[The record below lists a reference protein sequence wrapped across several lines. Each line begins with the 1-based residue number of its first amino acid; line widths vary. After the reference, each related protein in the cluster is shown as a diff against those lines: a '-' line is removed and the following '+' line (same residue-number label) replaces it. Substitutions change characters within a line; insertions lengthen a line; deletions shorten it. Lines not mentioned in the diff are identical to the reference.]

1 MSLRVDIGWLLAT
14 LLLSV
19 RVAAATVLA
28 PVFGP
33 TRIPGPVRVLL
44 SVAIGAAIV
53 SALPSVPTLDN
64 PLDSA
69 PRIAVAVLSEVLI
82 GAGLSL
88 GFLAAYAATQVAGR
102 VLDIQMGF
110 GAAAVLNPATEGF
123 SPLIGSV
130 FGMVAVA
137 AFLGLDGHHVLIQA
151 LALSAQA
158 VPPGAPYT
166 VDWDA
171 VLRQSGVMFT
181 FGAALAAPV
190 MLALLL
196 ADLSMAVLARSMPSL
211 NVFVLSFPIKV
222 VLGLTGLAGSIR
234 FAGSLLSSLFG
245 TTFEYWQRTAGAH

>member
-14 LLLSV
+14 LLLSL

-33 TRIPGPVRVLL
+33 SQVPGTVRVLL
-44 SVAIGAAIV
+44 SLAIAAAIV
-53 SALPSVPTLDN
+53 AALPSVPTLDN
-64 PLDSA
+64 PLDST
-69 PRIAVAVLSEVLI
+69 PRLAVAALSELLI
-82 GAGLSL
+82 GASLSF

-102 VLDIQMGF
+102 ILDIQMGF
-110 GAAAVLNPATEGF
+110 GAAYVLNPATEGF
-123 SPLIGSV
+123 SPLLGSV
-130 FGMVAVA
+130 FGMAAVA
-137 AFLGLDGHHVLIQA
+137 AFLALDGHHVLIQA
-151 LALSAQA
+151 LALSAQT

-166 VDWDA
+166 ADWDA
-171 VLRQSGVMFT
+171 VLKQSGVMFT
-181 FGAALAAPV
+181 FGTALAAPV

-211 NVFVLSFPIKV
+211 NVFVLSFSIKI

-234 FAGSLLSSLFG
+234 FAGSLLNSLFG